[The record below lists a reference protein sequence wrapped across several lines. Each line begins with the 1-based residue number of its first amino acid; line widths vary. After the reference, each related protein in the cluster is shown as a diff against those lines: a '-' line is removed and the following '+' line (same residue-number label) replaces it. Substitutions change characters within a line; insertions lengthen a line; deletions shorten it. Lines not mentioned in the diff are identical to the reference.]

1 MYRGYDTSIIFPN
14 DSPASGCDWLLWKHK
29 FGFVTIYNLT
39 CICCWSSWNP
49 SVPSN
54 SFSFNCWLR
63 LAVSACIWKYMIW
76 SITLYTLASACIFS
90 VLLPMHFLECWQGE
104 FVKPSRASLVGDHFL
119 YSCSL
124 QSRRNFGKRVLSNFI
139 MNILAAIF
147 DFNGSRRLGRGINLY
162 QGGSWHSWIRRGV
175 GVGEWRFF
183 CPPPTPTPA
192 IHSNCKSKMAGRTTD
207 HELFNVSL
215 H

>member
-1 MYRGYDTSIIFPN
+1 MIH
-14 DSPASGCDWLLWKHK
+14 LLY
-29 FGFVTIYNLT
+29 FLMTTQLQVVIGFCENISLVCFVTIYNLT

-76 SITLYTLASACIFS
+76 SITLYTLASACIFP
-90 VLLPMHFLECWQGE
+90 VLLPIHFLECWQGE

-124 QSRRNFGKRVLSNFI
+124 QSRCNFGKRVLSNFI
-139 MNILAAIF
+139 TNILAAIF

-162 QGGSWHSWIRRGV
+162 QGGSWHSWIRRGM

-183 CPPPTPTPA
+183 SPPTPPTPT
-192 IHSNCKSKMAGRTTD
+192 IHSNYKSKMAGRTTD
-207 HELFNVSL
+207 HELFNISS

>member
-1 MYRGYDTSIIFPN
+1 MIH
-14 DSPASGCDWLLWKHK
+14 LLY
-29 FGFVTIYNLT
+29 FLMTTQLQVVIGFCENISLVCFVTIYNLT

-63 LAVSACIWKYMIW
+63 LAISACIWKYMIW
-76 SITLYTLASACIFS
+76 SIN
-90 VLLPMHFLECWQGE
+90 V
-104 FVKPSRASLVGDHFL
+104 VKPSRASLVGDHFL

-124 QSRRNFGKRVLSNFI
+124 QSRCNFGKRVLSNFI
-139 MNILAAIF
+139 TNILAAIF

-162 QGGSWHSWIRRGV
+162 QGGSWHSWIRRGM

-183 CPPPTPTPA
+183 SPPTPPTPT

-207 HELFNVSL
+207 HELFNISS

>member
-1 MYRGYDTSIIFPN
+1 MTS
-14 DSPASGCDWLLWKHK
+14 LLQIVIG
-29 FGFVTIYNLT
+29 FCENISLVCFVTIYNLT

-183 CPPPTPTPA
+183 SPPPPPPPTTT
-192 IHSNCKSKMAGRTTD
+192 IHSNCK
-207 HELFNVSL
+207 
-215 H
+215 